1 MEETHAMSLHDD
13 SAKIFMYLDDESKK
27 SGNPRDSI
35 KSRRRAGIVVGA
47 WVCGIGFGWLVA
59 MGCASSHKYDDMQLV
74 TQAWST
80 IQNNYVDRA
89 EVQPKELT
97 YGAISGMVD
106 ALGDTGHS
114 TFLTPD
120 MVKDLKSMEKGEV
133 KGIGIEVQ
141 MKNGQVVVV
150 APIDGSPAQR
160 AGLRPGDVILKVG
173 NEDIADWPLSRVVDH
188 ILGPAGSSISL
199 TIEDPHNNHTRQVK
213 LKRAAI
219 KLHEVT
225 WQRLPGTDLAHVRI
239 ATFDAGVTRDLRKA
253 LQECQRDQVKGIVLD
268 LRNDPGGLLD
278 EAIGVASQFLK
289 GGNVVLTKDA
299 KGQISKVP
307 VIEGGSTTTVPVV
320 VLVNQGSASAA
331 EIVAGALQDSD
342 RAPLVGDTTFGT
354 GTVLEQ
360 FGLSDGSALL
370 LAVGEWL
377 TPKGRSFWHKGITPQ
392 FVVPLAPEIT
402 SLVPSAEEGMTPE
415 QLQASDD
422 RQLLTAVRLLS
433 HPEQWTR
440 VNSAKE

>member
-1 MEETHAMSLHDD
+1 MQVD
-13 SAKIFMYLDDESKK
+13 
-27 SGNPRDSI
+27 NDSI
-35 KSRRRAGIVVGA
+35 NSNKIVPRSQPKRRAWQVA
-47 WVCGIGFGWLVA
+47 CAAACGMGLGWLGA
-59 MGCASSHKYDDMQLV
+59 LGCASAHKYDDFQLV

-89 EVQPKELT
+89 GVQPKELT
-97 YGAISGMVD
+97 YGAIGGMVD

-120 MVKDLKSMEKGEV
+120 MVKELNSMEKGEV

-141 MKNGQVVVV
+141 MKNGQVVIV

-160 AGLRPGDVILKVG
+160 AGLRPGEVILKVG
-173 NEDIADWPLSRVVDH
+173 DEDIADWPLSRVVER
-188 ILGPAGSSISL
+188 ILGPAGSSVSL
-199 TIEDPHNNHTRQVK
+199 TIEDPRTSHTRQVK
-213 LKRAAI
+213 LKRASI

-239 ATFDAGVTRDLRKA
+239 ATFDAGVTRDLRKT
-253 LQECQRDQVKGIVLD
+253 LQECQRDQVKGIILD
-268 LRNDPGGLLD
+268 LRNDPGGLLE

-289 GGNVVLTKDA
+289 SGNVVLTKDS
-299 KGQISKVP
+299 KGQITRVP
-307 VIEGGSTTTVPVV
+307 VLDGGLTPTLPLA

-331 EIVAGALQDSD
+331 EIVAGALQDHD
-342 RAPLVGDTTFGT
+342 RGPLVGETTFGT

-360 FGLSDGSALL
+360 FGLADGSALL

-392 FVVPLAPEIT
+392 FTVQLPPEVAP
-402 SLVPSAEEGMTPE
+402 LVPSAEVGMTPQ
-415 QLQASDD
+415 QLDASDD
-422 RQLLTAVRLLS
+422 RQILTAVRLLS

-440 VNSAKE
+440 ANSATN

>member
-1 MEETHAMSLHDD
+1 MDVD
-13 SAKIFMYLDDESKK
+13 SKTVGVAPK
-27 SGNPRDSI
+27 S
-35 KSRRRAGIVVGA
+35 SRRRPLVVLSA
-47 WVCGIGFGWLVA
+47 MACGIGLGWLAA
-59 MGCASSHKYDDMQLV
+59 MGCASAHKYDDMQLV
-74 TQAWST
+74 NQAWTT

-89 EVQPKELT
+89 GVQPKELT

-120 MVKDLKSMEKGEV
+120 MVKELKSMEKGEV

-141 MKNGQVVVV
+141 MKNGQVVIV

-160 AGLRPGDVILKVG
+160 AGLRPGEVILKVG
-173 NEDIADWPLSRVVDH
+173 DEDVTDWPLSRVVER
-188 ILGPAGSSISL
+188 ILGPAGTSISL
-199 TIEDPHNNHTRQVK
+199 TIQDPHTSRTRQVK
-213 LKRAAI
+213 LKRASI

-225 WQRLPGTDLAHVRI
+225 WQRLPGTELAHVRI

-253 LQECQRDQVKGIVLD
+253 LQECQREQVKGIILD
-268 LRNDPGGLLD
+268 LRNDPGGLLE
-278 EAIGVASQFLK
+278 EAVGVASQFLHD
-289 GGNVVLTKDA
+289 GNVVLTKDA

-307 VIEGGSTTTVPVV
+307 VLEGGLSSTMPLA

-342 RAPLVGDTTFGT
+342 RAPLVGETTFGT

-360 FGLSDGSALL
+360 FSLSDGSALL

-392 FVVPLAPEIT
+392 FVVPLPPEVIP
-402 SLVPSAEEGMTPE
+402 LVPSAEEAMTP
-415 QLQASDD
+415 QQFQGSDD
-422 RQLLTAVRLLS
+422 RQLLAAVRLLS
-433 HPEQWTR
+433 HPEQWTKIHTSR
-440 VNSAKE
+440 E